1 MIRGITWHSPSPISK
16 NEKKKKKA
24 LTLKCWL
31 LPCILAC
38 HFSVKAQP
46 HIPSWAQE
54 AVQESPWWQ
63 EQALVAAAT
72 VIIHL
77 TVYYLHVSSAA
88 VEHHNS
94 SVCVISHCTAA
105 VSCSGPWQNTT
116 WWLFQTQAKTAEAEG
131 SATKPG
137 YLLFII
143 QFPDWWFHKPAAKC
157 CVLYCQQTNGLNG
170 RRENNVQDWG
180 NQLYWGN

>member
-1 MIRGITWHSPSPISK
+1 MTRGITWHASSPLLKTREEKEKSPNPQMLTASLHAGLSFLCGSPATYSILGPRSCP
-16 NEKKKKKA
+16 KK
-24 LTLKCWL
+24 
-31 LPCILAC
+31 PI
-38 HFSVKAQP
+38 
-46 HIPSWAQE
+46 
-54 AVQESPWWQ
+54 WQ
-63 EQALVAAAT
+63 EQAPVAAAT

-77 TVYYLHVSSAA
+77 TVYYLHMSSAA
-88 VEHHNS
+88 VEHRNS
-94 SVCVISHCTAA
+94 SVCVISHRTAA
-105 VSCSGPWQNTT
+105 ISCSGPWQNTT